1 MNSPPHPPIPGYLDW
16 AVIGAGGFSTVYR
29 ARRGGEDV
37 AIKVVRPAFAGR
49 FENECRVLRALTG
62 PFVPELLDT
71 GVASTGEP
79 YLVQRLLRGATLA
92 VHLASEPLLG
102 KSRACLQLMV
112 SLARAIDAVHE
123 AGFVHRDLKP
133 ENVVVLDDHASIIDF
148 GIARPIEGHAMGECV
163 RGHTR
168 TGAAVGSVVYMSP
181 EQSRGGLVGR
191 EADLYAFGVLLFE
204 MLGGRPPFWGNVAAI
219 ERGHFLLRPP
229 ALADELAVSPELDA
243 VMHRCLAKRP
253 EDRYPS
259 GQAMV
264 AAVIEALRSSAEP
277 ATSKMSVLAPVDVG
291 ASQAAM
297 AVLFLDSPLEISEL
311 ERECARSGAVL
322 VRVHRG
328 GYIVAFP
335 RSATIGAGVLD
346 ALAFLGA
353 ISEIA
358 CAAVHVAEVK
368 VRWRAGRIRLR
379 GSAVD
384 QPDTWMSQRRDHGQT
399 LATAAAVPFIPETNI
414 LEQPGSAEARL
425 VLRPEVCAPDPAS
438 VALRGREE
446 ELQQTLAEMRKCL
459 ELDVTA
465 VTMVVG
471 ERGGGKT
478 RFIECVASV
487 ARTFSAVNVV
497 EIDGGSNSDIYSA
510 FLNALGQEPA
520 THLAGARSPTEERAR
535 RARAVSDA
543 LALAVRQAPC
553 ALLIDDAD
561 MIALEVVDGIRAFI
575 QSANSGLWL
584 CIAGGEATGTQWRLA
599 SLGREV
605 ASVRLRPL
613 DEAECRSLLEELLA
627 PVEHLPHQVFQRI
640 HEFSAGV
647 PQTIVSVA
655 QRLWAAGAVRRRAG
669 TKSWYVTE
677 DSLQA
682 VLRRGAAAR
691 QHDSEVDGWPEEIVR
706 ATEVAA
712 LLDTLPNAR
721 DFDAVVSALPGTFG
735 LSHLDSGQLL
745 WRLVEAGILV
755 QDDTGSFRFR
765 RSAHRIEMERRVLDE
780 RARLVYAVAWAQF
793 EDRADVSSAL
803 RARYAAGCGQRE
815 IAATLYIRAAEQSL
829 HEARYADAEAHFTAA
844 IGQAEDSSHSLMLR
858 ALRGRGR
865 ARYAIERPQDALA
878 DFDDAAQLA
887 RDADDEY
894 ACADIHLDQAE
905 VLDWLMRVEE
915 SARAAQEAAGIS
927 ARIDDS
933 RLRGR
938 VQAAEGRSLLRRGD
952 TAEGISR
959 LRAACSTAA
968 LCGDRETQIVC
979 YVMLGPA
986 LVFADEVAEA
996 EEAFEKA
1003 IQLCLKTNDRFHLGT
1018 AYGNRVLLW
1027 TRLRAHARAI
1037 DDVERALALARE
1049 FGASFLELL
1058 ALHNSAELLFW
1069 TGRSGP
1075 ALQRAIAAFEMDARV
1090 RPDPTPD
1097 SALLVARIHIAEGR
1111 REHARTVLEAATQ
1124 GRLLNRFTPLHRV
1137 LARYIDLCIRDAVDS
1152 QEWTEL
1158 DISAERI
1165 LPLDERLEVL
1175 HGIISQLIH
1184 RGNLGLAESFLAE
1197 AELLTANEPA
1207 WQPQTAALRERLRG
1221 VGA

>member
-1 MNSPPHPPIPGYLDW
+1 MPPSIPGYSEW
-16 AVIGAGGFSTVYR
+16 AVIGIGGFSAVYR
-29 ARRGGEDV
+29 ARSESTDEEV
-37 AIKVVRPAFAGR
+37 AVKVVRPAFAGR
-49 FENECRVLRALTG
+49 FENECRALRALTG
-62 PFVPELLDT
+62 PFVPALLDA

-92 VHLASEPLLG
+92 VRLACEPLLP
-102 KSRACLQLMV
+102 KSRACRQLMV
-112 SLARAIDAVHE
+112 SLARAIDAVHA

-133 ENVVVLDDHASIIDF
+133 ENVIVLDDHASIIDF
-148 GIARPIEGHAMGECV
+148 GLAQPSEGHGSKCV
-163 RGHTR
+163 EGHTR

-181 EQSRGGLVGR
+181 EQSRGRFVGR

-204 MLGGRPPFWGNVAAI
+204 MLAGRPPFWGNVAAI

-229 ALADELAVSPELDA
+229 ALAHELAVSAQLDT

-264 AAVIEALRSSAEP
+264 AAVIDALRSSAEP
-277 ATSKMSVLAPVDVG
+277 GSSKMSAVALGDVA

-297 AVLFLDSPLEISEL
+297 AVLFLDSPLEISEV

-322 VRVHRG
+322 VRVHRS

-358 CAAVHVAEVK
+358 CAVVHVAEVK
-368 VRWRAGRIRLR
+368 VRWRAGRARVR

-384 QPDTWMSQRRDHGQT
+384 QPDTWMLQRRHHGQT
-399 LATAAAVPFIPETNI
+399 LATAAAVPFIPKTNI
-414 LEQPGSAEARL
+414 VEEPGRGEVRL
-425 VLRPEVCAPDPAS
+425 VLRPEVRAPDPNS

-446 ELQQTLAEMRKCL
+446 ELQRTLAEMRRCL
-459 ELDVTA
+459 ESNATA

-478 RFIECVASV
+478 RFIQCVASV
-487 ARTFSAVNVV
+487 ARTLSAVNVV
-497 EIDGGSNSDIYSA
+497 EIGGGSDSDIYSA
-510 FLNALGQEPA
+510 FLHALGQELTTEPEGP
-520 THLAGARSPTEERAR
+520 HSPTEDRAR

-543 LALAVRQAPC
+543 LAHAVRQAPC
-553 ALLIDDAD
+553 VLLIDDAD
-561 MIALEVVDGIRAFI
+561 MVALEVVDGIRAFI
-575 QSANSGLWL
+575 ESARSGLWL
-584 CIAGGEATGTQWRLA
+584 CIAGGEATSTQWRLA
-599 SLGREV
+599 SLGRAV
-605 ASVRLRPL
+605 ASVRLRSL

-640 HEFSAGV
+640 HEFSAGG

-655 QRLWAAGAVRRRAG
+655 QRLWDAGAVRRRTG
-669 TKSWYVTE
+669 TRSWYVTE

-682 VLRRGAAAR
+682 VLRRGAPVR
-691 QHDSEVDGWPEEIVR
+691 QHDSEVHGWPKELVR
-706 ATEVAA
+706 AAEIAA
-712 LLDTLPNAR
+712 LLETLPNAL
-721 DFDAVVSALPGTFG
+721 DFDAVVSALPERFG
-735 LSHLDSGQLL
+735 LNRLDSRELL
-745 WRLVEAGILV
+745 WQLVERGILV
-755 QDDTGSFRFR
+755 QDDPGSFRFR
-765 RSAHRIEMERRVLDE
+765 RSAHRMEIERCVLDD
-780 RARLVYAVAWAQF
+780 RARLIYAVAWAQF

-815 IAATLYIRAAEQSL
+815 ISATLYVQAAERSL
-829 HEARYADAEAHFTAA
+829 HEARYADAEAQFTAA

-865 ARYAIERPQDALA
+865 ARYAIERPQDAL
-878 DFDDAAQLA
+878 DDLDDAARLA
-887 RDADDEY
+887 RVAGDDC
-894 ACADIHLDQAE
+894 ALADIYLDEAE

-915 SARAAQEAAGIS
+915 SARAAQEAAAIS

-952 TAEGISR
+952 TGEGISR

-968 LCGDRETQIVC
+968 ISGDRETQIVC

-986 LVFADEVAEA
+986 LVFADEVAAA

-1003 IQLCLKTNDRFHLGT
+1003 IQLCLQTNDRFHLGS
-1018 AYGNRVLLW
+1018 AHGNRVLLW
-1027 TRLRAHARAI
+1027 TRLREHARAI
-1037 DDVERALALARE
+1037 EDVEAALAVARE
-1049 FGASFLELL
+1049 LGLSFLEYSG
-1058 ALHNSAELLFW
+1058 LHNLAELLFW
-1069 TGRSGP
+1069 KGHAKL
-1075 ALQRAIAAFEMDARV
+1075 ALERALAAYHLDGRV
-1090 RPDPTPD
+1090 RPDPSPD
-1097 SALLVARIHIAEGR
+1097 SSLLVARIHLSEGR
-1111 REHARTVLEAATQ
+1111 RDEAQAVLAAAMRQ
-1124 GRLLNRFTPLHRV
+1124 CGWERFAPVHRV
-1137 LARYIDLCIRDAVDS
+1137 LARHVTLCTSDVVRDQQWIELGDLAARTLPVD
-1152 QEWTEL
+1152 EH
-1158 DISAERI
+1158 
-1165 LPLDERLEVL
+1165 LEVL
-1175 HGIISQLIH
+1175 HGIVSELID

-1197 AELLTANEPA
+1197 AETRTANEPA
-1207 WQPQTAALRERLRG
+1207 WRPQTLALRERLRG
-1221 VGA
+1221 VGV